1 MADFGGVSTFP
12 GAGGQYAC
20 QKPPPRHLPSDIEN
34 WLLEVRKCFPEYEAP
49 IFTTKFGNWLEQITG
64 INTTNSPLFAG
75 NLSYEQAV
83 HSSIGATLP
92 SPMPKKCRRGIMPH
106 APIGPEKPVN
116 DIEAVEM
123 VPLEIGNKEKLE
135 AYYESSFRAFR
146 QLKRLDI
153 LDEIYK
159 VRRGEASY
167 ERGEADA
174 TAVVYVLDRYTTTD
188 EDPYEIVGA
197 TGTAHDP
204 TYHLT
209 GRNWKRENGA
219 HDIVPQMLPS
229 SIISSIEGMPV
240 SHTQP
245 SFATHSSSK
254 QERDIEAWNTGY
266 RTPPP
271 SISSS
276 IEGTSV
282 SHAQPSSG
290 EYRGIEDQR
299 SSHFLP
305 CMGVESSPPSVG
317 TAGIPWW
324 LPSAEPTYLGHLEF
338 YNSMKSLDGMDQ
350 KFTLG
355 HPYHT
360 AWNPRN
366 LSPEYAPQVYMNTQG
381 TVDS

>member
-20 QKPPPRHLPSDIEN
+20 QKPPPRHLSSDIEN
-34 WLLEVRKCFPEYEAP
+34 WLLEVRKCFPDYEAP
-49 IFTTKFGNWLEQITG
+49 IFTTEFGNWLEQTTG

-75 NLSYEQAV
+75 NLNYEQAV
-83 HSSIGATLP
+83 HSSKGTTLP
-92 SPMPKKCRRGIMPH
+92 SPMPKRYCRVIMPH
-106 APIGPEKPVN
+106 APIEPEKPVN

-167 ERGEADA
+167 EIGEADA

-197 TGTAHDP
+197 TGTARDP
-204 TYHLT
+204 TYHIT
-209 GRNWKRENGA
+209 GRNWKRENGV

-254 QERDIEAWNTGY
+254 QERDIEAWNTESQ
-266 RTPPP
+266 TPSP

-276 IEGTSV
+276 IDGTLV
-282 SHAQPSSG
+282 GHAQPSNG

-305 CMGVESSPPSVG
+305 CMDVEYSPPSVG

-324 LPSAEPTYLGHLEF
+324 LPSAGPTYLGHYGGL
-338 YNSMKSLDGMDQ
+338 NGPSG
-350 KFTLG
+350 
-355 HPYHT
+355 
-360 AWNPRN
+360 
-366 LSPEYAPQVYMNTQG
+366 
-381 TVDS
+381 